1 MRYPHLVRRGVGGE
15 RVQHVVLARY
25 GELDEAEV
33 LSVMEEP
40 VADAAALMVRHFRR
54 APVPRAAPAIGL
66 YRALHVVFLAQAAD
80 APVLH
85 AHDDFPLAL

>member
-1 MRYPHLVRRGVGGE
+1 MPVVVVDHYAVDLAHLLEAAFCAAEALEPLEYRFVRYPHLVRRGVGGE

-40 VADAAALMVRHFRR
+40 VWKSL
-54 APVPRAAPAIGL
+54 
-66 YRALHVVFLAQAAD
+66 
-80 APVLH
+80 
-85 AHDDFPLAL
+85 